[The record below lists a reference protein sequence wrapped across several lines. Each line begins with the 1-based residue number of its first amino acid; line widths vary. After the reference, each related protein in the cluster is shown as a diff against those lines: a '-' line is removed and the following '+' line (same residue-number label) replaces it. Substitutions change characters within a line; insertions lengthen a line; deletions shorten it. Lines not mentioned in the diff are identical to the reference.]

1 VSESPNLNVLTSVAL
16 KGALEQLAPEFRR
29 MTGRGLTMSYAPAG
43 IVVQRV
49 RSGVASDVVIVT
61 PETIDVLI
69 GEGRVTAGSQRAIA
83 RSVIGVAVR
92 AGTPHPKIGSVE
104 DFREALL
111 RARSVAYTDPATG
124 AASGV
129 HFVQLLDRM
138 GIADA
143 IKAKAKLGD
152 GGPVAEFVARG
163 EAELAIQQICEHRL
177 VAGVDVVGPV
187 PAEFQK
193 VTTFVAG
200 VAADASAA
208 QDAGTLVALLCA
220 PHVRAA
226 MPAHGLEPTAD

>member
-1 VSESPNLNVLTSVAL
+1 MAESPNLNVLASVAL
-16 KGALEQLAPEFRR
+16 KGVLEQFAPEFRR
-29 MTGRGLTMSYAPAG
+29 ITGRGLTMGYAPAG

-69 GEGRVTAGSQRAIA
+69 GEGRVVAGSQRAIA

-92 AGTPHPKIGSVE
+92 AGAPRPKIGSVA

-193 VTTFVAG
+193 VTTFIAG

-208 QDAGTLVALLCA
+208 QDAGALVTLLCA

-226 MPAHGLEPTAD
+226 MPAHGLEPAAD